1 MIVKPEHFKYL
12 HIQRGEVSD
21 AYKSGF
27 ANWQQAY
34 EASLDAIMAS
44 IDPVLPRQVRT
55 ILDVGGGMGGIGI
68 HLSRRYESAAYWVLD
83 GVDDAPEVRSHCK
96 TFNDARVAEAF
107 HRANGVL
114 TSKWFPTSTQK
125 FDEKID
131 LVVSFAAW
139 GFHIL
144 PGDYLDLVK
153 SALAPH
159 ATIILDVRKTRPD
172 WLSELA
178 EAFGRPT
185 HVLERGKKHVRIVW
199 QT

>member
-21 AYKSGF
+21 AYKTGF
-27 ANWQQAY
+27 SDWQMAY

-44 IDPVLPRQVRT
+44 IDPALPRHVAT

-68 HLSRRYESAAYWVLD
+68 HFSRRWPTAAYWVLD
-83 GVDDAPEVRSHCK
+83 GVDDDPTVRSHCK
-96 TFNDARVAEAF
+96 TFNDARVARSF
-107 HRANGVL
+107 HEANGVL
-114 TSKWFPTSTQK
+114 NSQWVPTSTTK
-125 FDEKID
+125 FDVKFD

-159 ATIILDVRKTRPD
+159 ATIILDVRKSRPD
-172 WLSELA
+172 WLSEFA
-178 EAFGRPT
+178 AAFGRPS
-185 HVLERGKKHVRIVW
+185 HAIERGKKHVRLAW

>member
-21 AYKSGF
+21 AYKHGF
-27 ANWQQAY
+27 DEWQRAY
-34 EASLDAIMAS
+34 EASLEAIMGNIA
-44 IDPVLPRQVRT
+44 PALPEACSN

-68 HLSRRYESAAYWVLD
+68 CLSRRYPTAAYWVLD
-83 GVDDAPEVRSHCK
+83 GVDDAAEVRSHCK
-96 TFNDARVAEAF
+96 PFNNAAVASSF

-114 TSKWFPTSTQK
+114 NSRWVPPSTTK
-125 FDEKID
+125 FDVKFD

-139 GFHIL
+139 GFHII

-159 ATIILDVRKTRPD
+159 ATIVLDIRKTRPD
-172 WLSELA
+172 WLSDLA
-178 EAFGRPT
+178 AAFGRPS
-185 HVLERGKKHVRIVW
+185 HVIERGKKHVRLAW

>member
-21 AYKSGF
+21 AYKAGF
-27 ANWQQAY
+27 DHWLAAY
-34 EASLDAIMAS
+34 EASLAAIMAS
-44 IDPVLPRQVRT
+44 VDPVLPRHVSQ

-68 HLSRRYESAAYWVLD
+68 HLSRRYEAAAYWVLD
-83 GVDDAPEVRSHCK
+83 GVDDAPEVRSHAK
-96 TFNDARVAEAF
+96 TFNDAAVAASF

-114 TSKWFPTSTQK
+114 NSKWVPTSTQK
-125 FDEKID
+125 FDVKFD

-139 GFHIL
+139 GFHIF